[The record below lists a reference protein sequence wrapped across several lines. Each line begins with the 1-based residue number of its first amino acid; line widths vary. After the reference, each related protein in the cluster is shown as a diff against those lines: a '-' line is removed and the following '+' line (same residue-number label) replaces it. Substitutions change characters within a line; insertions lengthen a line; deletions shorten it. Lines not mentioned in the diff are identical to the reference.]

1 MSDLLNRLE
10 QLSPEKRELLN
21 LLMKQESGGRQ
32 TTYVAPRTPAEETLA
47 AIWSQVLGVDRV
59 GVHDNFLALS
69 GDSIQSIQIVAKA
82 HKAGLQLNTNQ
93 LFEYPTIAE
102 LATEASTITTAQV
115 EVEPVEGFVPLTPI
129 QHWFFE
135 QNFLKPH
142 HWNQSILL
150 AVQPGQNPTQIETIF
165 QHLLRQHDALRLRF
179 EQRDGIWRQISEH
192 SVEPGWFST
201 WNLSLLE
208 ENEQASAIE
217 GIATDL
223 QSSFNLSQGCLL
235 KVAYFDLGADQSGR
249 LLIIAHHLAVEA
261 VVSFRILMEDIQTA
275 YQQLSLGE
283 PICLPPKTT
292 SFQQWAKRL
301 DDYAQS
307 SELQQELAYWLAD
320 SQSQPAQLPIDHPNG
335 ANMEASTRIVTVS
348 LTSEETDVLLRTVPS
363 VFRTQIHE
371 VLLTG
376 LAQSIAQW
384 TGTRTV
390 LIDLDSHGREDILE
404 GIDISRTVGWFT
416 ALFPM
421 RLHLGTV
428 QTAVEAL
435 PLVKQ
440 QVRSVP
446 KRGIGYGLLRYGC
459 RDQAIGHK
467 LRESPQAEIMFNYL
481 GQFDQVLPKFSPF
494 QFADESCG
502 SLYSPDG
509 HRTHRLQ
516 VLSRVFGGQL
526 QVSWLYSEHIHQQA
540 TVERVAFDC
549 MAALRSIL
557 DSCPSSTT
565 NGDARQGAQVQGEEG
580 L

>member
-32 TTYVAPRTPAEETLA
+32 TTYMAPRTPAEETLA

-59 GVHDNFLALS
+59 GIYDNFLALG

-93 LFEYPTIAE
+93 LFEHPTIAE
-102 LATEASTITTAQV
+102 LATEANTTATPQV
-115 EVEPVEGFVPLTPI
+115 ELEPVTGFVPLTPI

-150 AVQPGQNPTQIETIF
+150 AVQPGQDPTQIEIIF

-179 EQRDGIWRQISEH
+179 EQQDRIWRQMSEP

-201 WNLSLLE
+201 WNLSSLE
-208 ENEQASAIE
+208 EKGQASAIAS
-217 GIATDL
+217 IATDL
-223 QSSFNLSQGCLL
+223 QASLNLSQGCLL
-235 KVAYFDLGADQSGR
+235 KVAYFDLGALQPGR
-249 LLIIAHHLAVEA
+249 LLIIVHHLAVEA

-275 YQQLSLGE
+275 YQQLSRGDT
-283 PICLPPKTT
+283 ICLPPKTT
-292 SFQQWAKRL
+292 SFQQWANQL

-320 SQSQPAQLPIDHPNG
+320 AQSQPAQLPVDHPNG
-335 ANMEASTRIVTVS
+335 ANTEASTRIVTVS
-348 LTSEETDVLLRTVPS
+348 LTSAETDVLLWTVPS
-363 VFRTQIHE
+363 VFHTQIHE

-376 LAQSIAQW
+376 LAQSIAEW

-404 GIDISRTVGWFT
+404 GVDISRTVGWFT
-416 ALFPM
+416 ALFPV
-421 RLHLGTV
+421 RLHLGTT

-440 QVRSVP
+440 QVRSIP

-459 RDQAIGHK
+459 LDQAIGQK
-467 LRESPQAEIMFNYL
+467 LRERPQAEIMFNYL
-481 GQFDQVLPKFSPF
+481 GQFDQILPQSSPF
-494 QFADESCG
+494 QFAPESCG
-502 SLYSPDG
+502 PLYNPDG
-509 HRTHRLQ
+509 HRTHCLQ

-526 QVSWLYSEHIHQQA
+526 QVSWLYSEHLHQQA

-549 MAALRSIL
+549 MKALRSIL
-557 DSCPSSTT
+557 DSCRSST
-565 NGDARQGAQVQGEEG
+565 GDREAYQETRVQVEEE